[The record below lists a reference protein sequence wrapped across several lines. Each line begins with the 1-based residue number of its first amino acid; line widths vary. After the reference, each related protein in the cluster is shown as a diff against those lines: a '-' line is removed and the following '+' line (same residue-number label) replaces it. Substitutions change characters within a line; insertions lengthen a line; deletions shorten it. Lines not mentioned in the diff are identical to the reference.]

1 MSVCSDARA
10 RFVDDFGGTP
20 DGVWCAP
27 GRVNLIGE
35 HVDYADGLCLPMA
48 LDHRTAVAMRRRV
61 DGILRLRSAG
71 FPEVDVTVT
80 DLASRAV
87 PGWAA
92 YVAGVVWAL
101 GPAGFAGADVAVAS
115 DVPVGSGLSSSAALE
130 CAVALALAELYGRV
144 TDDTGRAAL
153 ASACMRAENDFVGVP
168 TGGMDQQVSLRGRA
182 GHAMLLDCRTGRVR
196 HVPFD
201 PAADGLTLLVVDTAA
216 PHRLVD
222 GQYAQRR
229 RAVEDAAR
237 QLGVA
242 TLRDVED
249 VSVLQDSLTDE
260 ALLRRARHVVTE
272 IGRVRAAVD
281 ALDAGDV
288 RALGPLLDASH
299 RSLRDD
305 FEVSSVELDSA
316 VDTARDAGAL
326 GARMVG
332 GGFGGSALAL
342 CEADAVEVISRA
354 VLVAA
359 ERRGLPQPRFWE
371 VAPAAGAHRCD
382 TA

>member
-1 MSVCSDARA
+1 MSACTDARTLFA
-10 RFVDDFGGTP
+10 HELGGSP

-48 LDHRTAVAMRRRV
+48 LEHCTAVAVRRRA

-71 FPEVDVTVT
+71 FPGTDITVT
-80 DLASRAV
+80 DIVSHAV

-92 YVAGVVWAL
+92 YVAGVVWAV
-101 GPAGFAGADVAVAS
+101 GPAGFGGADIAVAS
-115 DVPVGSGLSSSAALE
+115 DVPVGAGLSSSAALE
-130 CAVALALAELYGRV
+130 CAVALALAELFGRA
-144 TDDTGRAAL
+144 TDDTGRAVL

-168 TGGMDQQVSLRGRA
+168 TGGMDQQISLRGRA
-182 GHAMLLDCRTGRVR
+182 GHAMLLDCRTGTVR

-201 PAADGLTLLVVDTAA
+201 PAADGLALLVVDTAA

-237 QLGVA
+237 QLGVDS
-242 TLRDVED
+242 LRDTD
-249 VSVLQDSLTDE
+249 SVA
-260 ALLRRARHVVTE
+260 ALRDTILARRARHVVTE
-272 IGRVRAAVD
+272 IGRVRAAVS

-316 VDTARDAGAL
+316 VDAARDAGAL

-342 CEADAVEVISRA
+342 CEAAAVEKISHA
-354 VLVAA
+354 VRVAA
-359 ERRGLPQPRFWE
+359 GRRGLPQPRFWK
-371 VAPAAGAHRCD
+371 VAPAAGARRC
-382 TA
+382 ARP

>member
-1 MSVCSDARA
+1 MSVCGEARA
-10 RFVDDFGGTP
+10 RFVDDFDESP

-48 LDHRTAVAMRRRV
+48 LDHCTAVAVRRRV
-61 DGILRLRSAG
+61 DGMLRLRSAG
-71 FPEVDVTVT
+71 FPAVDVTVT
-80 DLASRAV
+80 DIASRAV

-101 GPAGFAGADVAVAS
+101 GPAGFAGADVAVVS
-115 DVPVGSGLSSSAALE
+115 DVPVGAGLSSSAALE
-130 CAVALALAELYGRV
+130 CAVALALAELYGRA
-144 TDDTGRAAL
+144 TDDAGRAVL

-168 TGGMDQQVSLRGRA
+168 TGGMDQQISLRGRA
-182 GHAMLLDCRTGRVR
+182 GQAMLLDCRTGEVR

-222 GQYAQRR
+222 GQYAERR

-249 VSVLQDSLTDE
+249 VSALRDSLKDE
-260 ALLRRARHVVTE
+260 VLLRRARHVVTE
-272 IGRVRAAVD
+272 IVRVRNAVD
-281 ALDAGDV
+281 ALDGGDV
-288 RALGPLLDASH
+288 RALGLLLDASH

-316 VDTARDAGAL
+316 VDAARDAGAL

-342 CEADAVEVISRA
+342 CEADEVDAISRA